1 MATYGENFTE
11 LYFNFAAQ
19 QNDKA
24 GRGGQKLLRL
34 GKQRE
39 EEEEGDSVRAAE
51 NTLKTF

>member
-24 GRGGQKLLRL
+24 GRGGQKLVRQ
-34 GKQRE
+34 GGERE
-39 EEEEGDSVRAAE
+39 REDSVRAAE

>member
-11 LYFNFAAQ
+11 LYFNFTAQ

-24 GRGGQKLLRL
+24 GRGGQKLVRQD
-34 GKQRE
+34 GERE
-39 EEEEGDSVRAAE
+39 RGEHSVRVAE